1 MKFGFFIML
10 FLIGS
15 VASSHEASASALSVL
30 KREIKKDGYILYRT
44 PLSSAGTGTLVG
56 GSPRAMSIVA
66 DPQTCFP
73 DQIDGTP
80 VSLRKVEDTNLG
92 SVHRTSTFEGKAVV
106 DLLKFMNT
114 ANSIFKIKAGVDS
127 IQSVDLEMEDAKVEY
142 MDTVLLQDFYLHRMN
157 DSCKKILNSVGFV
170 VQALRVGKMKYVFKD
185 KTGAAINLTTQGISQ
200 YFDINVDI
208 GYHIENDYTL
218 VIDSPKYIGYQLG
231 RLKEADQGVAM
242 YRSYKTMFNRYIFK
256 SIGIFQQ

>member
-1 MKFGFFIML
+1 MKFGFFMAI
-10 FLIGS
+10 FLGLNSITALDAG
-15 VASSHEASASALSVL
+15 ASALGVL
-30 KREIKKDGYILYRT
+30 KREIRKDGYILYRT

-56 GSPRAMSIVA
+56 GSPNAMSIVA

-73 DQIDGTP
+73 DVMDGTP
-80 VSLRKVEDTNLG
+80 IALRKVEDTNLG
-92 SVHRTSTFEGKAVV
+92 AVHRTTTFEGKAVV

-114 ANSIFKIKAGVDS
+114 ANSIFKIKAGIDS
-127 IQSVDLEMEDAKVEY
+127 IQSVELEMEDAKVEY
-142 MDTVLLQDFYLHRMN
+142 MDTVLLQDFYLHRMK
-157 DSCKKILNSVGFV
+157 DSCKKILNSVGFI

-185 KTGAAINLTTQGISQ
+185 KTGALINLSTQGISE
-200 YFDINVDI
+200 YFDIAVDV
-208 GYHIENDYTL
+208 GFHIENDYKL

-242 YRSYKTMFNRYIFK
+242 YRSHQTLFNRYLFK